1 MFWDYTISKTLNICA
16 YSLISVTLF
25 SRTRRFSH
33 FQKFHYFLF
42 CFTKSFKRK
51 LKSVRAIPLLLWIIN
66 LGIPLNQHC
75 STFTYFFISFLGK
88 LMVFLTSCFL
98 FFLLET
104 KKEYIFLKNKKTLRA
119 FWVHRLALII
129 VISVLEVIRDYNLFF
144 CFCYIL
150 FLPKMLVV
158 RDIKLIY
165 M

>member
-1 MFWDYTISKTLNICA
+1 MFWDLTISKTLNICA

-104 KKEYIFLKNKKTLRA
+104 KKEYIFLKNKKNLKG
-119 FWVHRLALII
+119 FLGPSFGSHYCNFCIGSYSRLQSFL
-129 VISVLEVIRDYNLFF
+129 
-144 CFCYIL
+144 L
-150 FLPKMLVV
+150 FLLYIIPT
-158 RDIKLIY
+158 
-165 M
+165 